1 MKIKRDLILILKY
14 VILTAVLFIMMYP
27 LLYTLFASFKSNMEL
42 MVNTSSMLP
51 ERFSV
56 ENYAK
61 IFDKANNFN
70 FPRMILNSIYQ
81 ASVNIITSVLVS
93 AVTAYVYV
101 RGEFPGKKIV
111 FGVFMSL
118 MFITTGGLTV
128 YPTFK
133 IFSFLHIPIGLNA
146 MLIRGLFSL
155 SVSHMLLVTGYIK
168 AAPKEI
174 DEAAEVDGCGF
185 IGTFFRVIL
194 PNLKPIM
201 ATLIILIFNSSWNS
215 YIAPAMYTATVTEQQ
230 TLMVGLMSLKTG
242 GDAAANWNILLA
254 GSVIACLPVVVIFIF
269 FNRFITESVVGSAVK
284 G

>member
-1 MKIKRDLILILKY
+1 
-14 VILTAVLFIMMYP
+14 
-27 LLYTLFASFKSNMEL
+27 
-42 MVNTSSMLP
+42 
-51 ERFSV
+51 
-56 ENYAK
+56 
-61 IFDKANNFN
+61 
-70 FPRMILNSIYQ
+70 
-81 ASVNIITSVLVS
+81 
-93 AVTAYVYV
+93 
-101 RGEFPGKKIV
+101 
-111 FGVFMSL
+111 
-118 MFITTGGLTV
+118 
-128 YPTFK
+128 
-133 IFSFLHIPIGLNA
+133 
-146 MLIRGLFSL
+146 
-155 SVSHMLLVTGYIK
+155 MLLVTGYIK